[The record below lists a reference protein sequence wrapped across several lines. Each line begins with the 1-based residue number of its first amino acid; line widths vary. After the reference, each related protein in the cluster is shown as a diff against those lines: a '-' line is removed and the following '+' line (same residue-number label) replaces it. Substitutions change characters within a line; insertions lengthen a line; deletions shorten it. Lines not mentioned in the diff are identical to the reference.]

1 MTAQKQ
7 PLVSIITVNYRQA
20 AVTVALLDSIVEN
33 SYKNVEVI
41 VVDNGSLEDC
51 TDLFKKAYP
60 SVKLIVCSENL
71 GFAGGNNLGIAEA
84 SGDYLFF
91 VNNDTVLTN
100 RLIEGLLSR
109 FAINS
114 NIGVV
119 SPKIRY
125 FDNPN
130 TIQYAGFT
138 EMNPITG
145 RNEAIGKN
153 EIDNGQHDTARPTAY
168 AHGAAMMLSRKVIDT
183 VGSMPEDFFLY
194 YEELDWCAQ
203 ICRAGFTIWYEPA
216 SLIYHKE
223 SASVGKMSPL
233 KIHYLTRNRLLFMRR
248 NIKGWRFAAFLTY
261 FYSVTFPLKSVS
273 FLLKQEFPLFVTFCK
288 ACLQPNRF

>member
-1 MTAQKQ
+1 MITQQQ

-20 AVTVALLDSIVEN
+20 AVTVALLDSIAIN

-60 SVKLIVCSENL
+60 TVKLIVCSENL

-84 SGDYLFF
+84 MGEFLFF
-91 VNNDTVLTN
+91 VNNDTVLTH

-109 FAINS
+109 FAKNPE
-114 NIGVV
+114 IGIV

-138 EMNPITG
+138 EINPITG

-168 AHGAAMMLSRKVIDT
+168 AHGAAMMVSRKAIDT

-203 ICRAGFTIWYEPA
+203 IRRAGFSIWYEPA
-216 SLIYHKE
+216 SLIFHKE
-223 SASVGKMSPL
+223 SAAVGKMSPL

-248 NIKGWRFAAFLTY
+248 NVKGWRLVAFFTY
-261 FYSVTFPLKSVS
+261 FYTVTVPLKSAS
-273 FLLKQEFPLFVTFCK
+273 FLFKQDFTLFVTFCR
-288 ACLQPNRF
+288 ACLQLNRS

>member
-1 MTAQKQ
+1 MTTQKQ

-51 TDLFKKAYP
+51 TALFKKAYP
-60 SVKLIVCSENL
+60 SVKVIVCSENL

-84 SGDYLFF
+84 MGDYLFF
-91 VNNDTVLTN
+91 VNNDTILTN

-109 FAINS
+109 FVTDS
-114 NIGVV
+114 SIGVV

-138 EMNPITG
+138 KMNPITG
-145 RNEAIGKN
+145 RNQAIGKN
-153 EIDNGQHDTARPTAY
+153 EIDKGQHDIARPTAY
-168 AHGAAMMLSRKVIDT
+168 AHGAAMMVSRKVIDT
-183 VGSMPEDFFLY
+183 IGNMPEEFFLY

-203 ICRAGFTIWYEPA
+203 ISRAGFSIWYEPA
-216 SLIYHKE
+216 GLIFHKE
-223 SASVGKMSPL
+223 SAAVGKMSPL

-248 NIKGWRFAAFLTY
+248 NIKGWRLAAFLTY
-261 FYSVTFPLKSVS
+261 FYSVTFPLKSAS
-273 FLLKQEFPLFVTFCK
+273 FLLKQDFSLFVTFSK
-288 ACLQPNRF
+288 ACLQPNRS